1 MRINIINVL
10 RIRSLKKKGGFR
22 ARHQCAEQE
31 NPGGQ
36 TGNLN
41 WRKGVV
47 AMAKHVFNKTTHVCP
62 VRLAILGWL
71 AFGVGQVVD
80 SIGLKLVLLSAAR
93 VLPEVLRS

>member
-1 MRINIINVL
+1 
-10 RIRSLKKKGGFR
+10 
-22 ARHQCAEQE
+22 
-31 NPGGQ
+31 
-36 TGNLN
+36 
-41 WRKGVV
+41 
-47 AMAKHVFNKTTHVCP
+47 MAKHVFNKTTHVCP